1 MRILFD
7 TSVLVAAMVAAH
19 PAYERAFPWLQR
31 VHTQENDGL
40 IAVHSLAELYSVL
53 TTLPLRPPVLPEIA
67 QRMIAHNILS
77 TFQIISLIADDY
89 QAVITHLSSMAL
101 SGGIIYDA
109 LIGYAAIKAN
119 ADQIIT
125 LNAKDF
131 HRIYP
136 NLAARIV
143 VP

>member
-1 MRILFD
+1 
-7 TSVLVAAMVAAH
+7 MVDAH

-31 VHTQENDGL
+31 VHAKENDGL
-40 IAVHSLAELYSVL
+40 IAAHSLAELYSVL
-53 TTLPLRPPVLPEIA
+53 TTLPLRFPVSPEIA

-77 TFQIISLIADDY
+77 TFQVIPLMADDY
-89 QAVITHLSSMAL
+89 QAVITHLSRMAL

-109 LIGYAAIKAN
+109 LIGHAAIKAN
-119 ADQIIT
+119 ADQIST

-136 NLAARIV
+136 DLAARIV